1 MKLNGCV
8 HGMQILN
15 GGAPCQQIDS
25 EEEDEQEAEA
35 EDDVSTRD
43 TLHALSRHVALLLLC
58 CAVLCCAVLCYAVP
72 CCVVIPS
79 AHGRMEFLLHSFA
92 VRAKLAVYDPSP
104 FLPWQIRIMS
114 KVSI

>member
-58 CAVLCCAVLCYAVP
+58 CAVLCCAVLCCAVLYP
-72 CCVVIPS
+72 AVWSYHLPMVGWSFCFTALLSEPS
-79 AHGRMEFLLHSFA
+79 LLYMTLHLFCLGR
-92 VRAKLAVYDPSP
+92 
-104 FLPWQIRIMS
+104 
-114 KVSI
+114 

>member
-1 MKLNGCV
+1 
-8 HGMQILN
+8 MQILN

-43 TLHALSRHVALLLLC
+43 TLHALSRHVALLLLCCAVLC

>member
-58 CAVLCCAVLCYAVP
+58 CAVLCCAVLCCAMLYPAVWSYHLP
-72 CCVVIPS
+72 MVGWSFCFTALLSEPS
-79 AHGRMEFLLHSFA
+79 LLYMTLHLFCLGR
-92 VRAKLAVYDPSP
+92 
-104 FLPWQIRIMS
+104 
-114 KVSI
+114 

>member
-58 CAVLCCAVLCYAVP
+58 CAVLCCAVLCCAVL
-72 CCVVIPS
+72 CCAMLCPAVWSYHLPMVGWSFCFTALLSEPS
-79 AHGRMEFLLHSFA
+79 LLYMTLHLFCLGR
-92 VRAKLAVYDPSP
+92 
-104 FLPWQIRIMS
+104 
-114 KVSI
+114 